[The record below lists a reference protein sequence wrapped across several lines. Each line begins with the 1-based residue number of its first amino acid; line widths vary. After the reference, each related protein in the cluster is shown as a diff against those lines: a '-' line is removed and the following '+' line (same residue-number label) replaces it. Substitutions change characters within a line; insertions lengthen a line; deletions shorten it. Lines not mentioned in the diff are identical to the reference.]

1 MKKNKYIIIFTGV
14 VLIGVAF
21 VFFNSQKCSG
31 AECEVKEMRV
41 EKYDIYNEMNPETL
55 PTKVLNGEVVLLD
68 VREDS
73 EWSDGHIEG
82 ALHLPL
88 GEINEESVINLPKD
102 KEIYIY
108 CRSGRRAG
116 EAETILKSL
125 GFSNVLNI
133 GGINHFVERGGKL
146 VK

>member
-1 MKKNKYIIIFTGV
+1 M
-14 VLIGVAF
+14 LIGVAF

-31 AECEVKEMRV
+31 AECDIQEVKV
-41 EKYDIYNEMNPETL
+41 EKYDIYNEMNPEIL
-55 PTKVLNGEVVLLD
+55 ATKVSNGEVVLLD

-73 EWSDGHIEG
+73 EWKEGHIDG

-88 GEINEESVINLPKD
+88 GEINGESVANLPKD

-116 EAETILKSL
+116 EAEAILKSL

-133 GGINHFVERGGKL
+133 GGINHFTERGGKL